1 MVERSILNTTVFFVL
16 ILIFVLI
23 IFLVLYS
30 TRLTSQTLG
39 AVPIVNTVISAIQVL
54 LGIKKGI

>member
-16 ILIFVLI
+16 LLVFLLI

-39 AVPIVNTVISAIQVL
+39 AVPIVNTVVSTILLL